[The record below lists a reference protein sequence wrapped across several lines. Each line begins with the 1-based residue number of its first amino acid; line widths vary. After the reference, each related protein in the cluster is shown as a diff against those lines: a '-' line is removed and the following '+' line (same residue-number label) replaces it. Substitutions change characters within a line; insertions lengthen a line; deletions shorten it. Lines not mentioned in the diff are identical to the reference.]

1 MARTSKQKAKDRWG
15 HWRELVQ
22 TCGEQDTDVLAERT
36 ARIAKA
42 RNSYKYFAMTYF
54 PQYATAETPV
64 FHVDLANK
72 VKRNR
77 TIKALVRWGRAQA
90 KSIVC
95 DFIIPLWLWICG
107 EDIYLVLIG
116 NTQDKAIKLL
126 NDLKSEFE
134 SNELLR
140 ADFGDQ
146 ITNTWRDDYFVCR
159 ERFVAAALGMGQ
171 EVRGLRKGGKR
182 PNFCVCDDLEDK
194 NTIKNPKIQDE
205 VVAWILGSLL
215 PTMDG
220 PTRRA
225 LFPNNNF
232 APRTIQSELE
242 KRNPSWL
249 LHRVDATVGDS
260 LIPRWSSKYPADHF
274 VKIREEIGSVAFE
287 AEYNNRPWIE
297 GKIFTQDL
305 IGRCWTD
312 DVPTYKSFQH
322 IIGHWDPAYSGKN
335 DFNAVKVWGLKNHK
349 FYLLG
354 GLVRQ
359 CTMRRAADWIQTF
372 DMEMRAKGVTVHWRV
387 ESQFWNDPLR
397 QTIKDSNA
405 AYNRQLN
412 ISVVDASRTKKLDR
426 LLAAYPYYESGR
438 IKYDKRLVND
448 VDIIEGVRQLLGI
461 EPGYRTHDD
470 SPDAD
475 ERAIAA
481 LAAFDRAYSFKPQ
494 IAQTTNSRNSTNY

>member
-1 MARTSKQKAKDRWG
+1 MARSKQKAQLRWD

-22 TCGEQDTDVLAERT
+22 TTSDQDTDLLAERA

-42 RNSYKYFAMTYF
+42 KSSYKFFAMSYF
-54 PQYATAETPV
+54 PQYATAETPD

-77 TIKALVRWGRAQA
+77 TIKAIVRWGRAQA

-95 DFIIPLWLWICG
+95 DFIIPLWLWING

-126 NDLKSEFE
+126 ADLKSEFE

-146 ITNTWRDDYFVCR
+146 TTNTWRDDYFVCR

-171 EVRGLRKGGKR
+171 EVRGLRRGGRR
-182 PNFCVCDDLEDK
+182 PNFCICDDLEDK
-194 NTIKNPKIQDE
+194 NTVKNPKIQDE
-205 VVAWILGSLL
+205 VVTWILGSLL

-242 KRNPSWL
+242 KRNPYWL
-249 LHRVDATVGDS
+249 VHRVDATVGPS
-260 LIPRWSSKYPADHF
+260 LTPRWASKYPADHF
-274 VKIREEIGSVAFE
+274 IKIREEIGSVAFE

-297 GKIFTQDL
+297 GKIFTQEMID
-305 IGRCWTD
+305 RCWCE
-312 DVPTYKSFQH
+312 VPTLKRYQH

-335 DFNAVKVWGLKNHK
+335 DYNAVKVWGLHDHR

-354 GLVRQ
+354 GLVDQ
-359 CTMRRAADWIQTF
+359 CTMRRAVDWIQRY
-372 DMEMRAKGVTVHWRV
+372 DIEARQKGVIIHWRV
-387 ESQFWNDPLR
+387 ESQFWNEPLR
-397 QTIKDSNA
+397 QAIADSNKQFH
-405 AYNRQLN
+405 RQLN
-412 ISVVDASRTKKLDR
+412 ISVVDTPRTKKLDR
-426 LLAAYPYYESGR
+426 LMAMCPYYEIGKIR
-438 IKYDKRLVND
+438 YDEQLKND
-448 VDIIEGVRQLLGI
+448 VDILEGVRQLMGI

-475 ERAIAA
+475 ERAVAA
-481 LAAFDRAYSFKPQ
+481 LAAFDRAFSFSPQ
-494 IAQTTNSRNSTNY
+494 IAQATNSRNTNY